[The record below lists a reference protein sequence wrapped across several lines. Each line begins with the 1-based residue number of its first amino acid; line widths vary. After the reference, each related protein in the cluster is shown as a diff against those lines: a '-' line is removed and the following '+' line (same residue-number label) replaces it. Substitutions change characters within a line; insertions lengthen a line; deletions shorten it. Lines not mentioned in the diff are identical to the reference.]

1 MIARLGMAAALTLC
15 IAGGTATTADA
26 AAPRPGTRV
35 YFQGCMQFGIPPWC
49 RVVGNYVVNHAHPAL
64 PMGTFV
70 RASATVDDFVG
81 LCPGGI
87 YLKDVR
93 WRPVNRA
100 CPR

>member
-1 MIARLGMAAALTLC
+1 MRL
-15 IAGGTATTADA
+15 
-26 AAPRPGTRV
+26 
-35 YFQGCMQFGIPPWC
+35 
-49 RVVGNYVVNHAHPAL
+49 AL